1 MQALLDAGIGIEAGI
16 WSVDDAERLA
26 ASGFATRVVRVLV
39 EIVHPVQDPAAEA
52 MTIDERL
59 DHLGIAA
66 PRLHHGEEDATWP
79 VLRQAATLG
88 RDIRIGLEDPLFF
101 PTAPSRRPMRHWSW
115 PLVLLPWP
123 RGRARQETRTR
134 GRTIVTE
141 NRSQSLARLGVF
153 VGEWIVEVRFPGD
166 EPVPSIAKEGPQARS
181 RFEWALDR
189 QFLLQRT
196 EVPVPEVPD
205 SLSIIS
211 VNPATGAYT
220 QHYYDSRGVVR
231 LYAMSLADG
240 VWTLTR
246 ESGDFS
252 PLDFRQR
259 FTGTF
264 SPDGNTIS
272 GAWEKCF
279 NGAGWEHDFAL
290 TYRRTG

>member
-1 MQALLDAGIGIEAGI
+1 M
-16 WSVDDAERLA
+16 
-26 ASGFATRVVRVLV
+26 
-39 EIVHPVQDPAAEA
+39 
-52 MTIDERL
+52 
-59 DHLGIAA
+59 
-66 PRLHHGEEDATWP
+66 
-79 VLRQAATLG
+79 
-88 RDIRIGLEDPLFF
+88 
-101 PTAPSRRPMRHWSW
+101 
-115 PLVLLPWP
+115 
-123 RGRARQETRTR
+123 
-134 GRTIVTE
+134 TE
-141 NRSQSLARLGVF
+141 NRSQALARLGVL

-166 EPVPSIAKEGPQARS
+166 EPVPSIATEEGPQARS
-181 RFEWALDR
+181 RFEWALDG

-196 EVPVPEVPD
+196 EIPIPEAPD
-205 SLSIIS
+205 SLTIIS
-211 VNPATGAYT
+211 VDLGTGAYT
-220 QHYYDSRGVVR
+220 QHYYDSRGVVL

-246 ESGDFS
+246 ESADFS